1 MGSRAFWAVVF
12 GFLFGVFARSFLP
25 IGWSFVSLIVL
36 FGLVSLVFI
45 FVDRKNLPRYVVVAI
60 LFFSCA
66 AGVARMQMAVVTG
79 DPELTANIGKTVVI
93 RGIVSQEPDAR
104 DTTTLVSIDAQT
116 IIVGDTNI
124 PVNAGILAQMPAHA
138 RVAYG
143 DRVQVQGTL
152 GLPQPFDTGTDR
164 EFDYPEYL
172 ASQGIEYQLRYAQ
185 IDSVSGNSAEPLQAF
200 AIGTKE
206 NFIRG
211 LDLVL
216 PDPEAA
222 LAGGI
227 TVGDKRSIGPQL
239 TNDFQRD
246 SLVHM
251 VVLSGY
257 NITVVLNAVARSLLW
272 APRYLQFGGS
282 IFVVTFFIFMAG
294 GASSAT
300 RAGLMALVAVL
311 ARATHRLYLGERVLA
326 FVSLAMVA
334 WNPWT
339 LCFDPSFQLSA
350 LATLGLILF
359 TPIFAQL
366 FSKVPEAFGAKEI
379 LSSTCATQL
388 MVLPIL
394 LYQNGTLSLVAL
406 PANLLALLPVP
417 WAMFFALIAGIGGV
431 IVGPA
436 ASILA
441 FPAYALLWYIVSI
454 AHALANLPFAAV
466 SVPSFNAM
474 WMFGAYAILSG
485 IYFLYQKR
493 VAVGA
498 LCADRRC

>member
-1 MGSRAFWAVVF
+1 
-12 GFLFGVFARSFLP
+12 
-25 IGWSFVSLIVL
+25 
-36 FGLVSLVFI
+36 
-45 FVDRKNLPRYVVVAI
+45 
-60 LFFSCA
+60 
-66 AGVARMQMAVVTG
+66 MQTAVVTG
-79 DPELTANIGKTVVI
+79 DPELTSSIGKSIVMQGV
-93 RGIVSQEPDAR
+93 VSQEPDAR
-104 DTTTLVSIDAQT
+104 DTETLVT
-116 IIVGDTNI
+116 IEANTLLAGNSNI
-124 PVNAGILAQMPAHA
+124 PVHAGVLAQMPAHA

-143 DRVQVQGTL
+143 DHVQVHGMLQ
-152 GLPQPFDTGTDR
+152 LPEAFDTGEGR
-164 EFDYPEYL
+164 EFEYPEYL

-185 IDSVSGNSAEPLQAF
+185 IDSISGNSAEPLQAF

-211 LDLVL
+211 LDFVL

-239 TNDFQRD
+239 TDDFQRD

-272 APRYLQFGGS
+272 APRYFQFGGS
-282 IFVVTFFIFMAG
+282 IFVVIFFIFMAG

-326 FVSLAMVA
+326 FVSVAMVA

-366 FSKVPEAFGAKEI
+366 FSKVPETFGAKEI

-388 MVLPIL
+388 MVLPFL
-394 LYQNGTLSLVAL
+394 LFQSGTLSLVAL

-417 WAMFFALIAGIGGV
+417 WAMFFALVAGIGGF
-431 IVGPA
+431 IFGPA

-454 AHALANLPFAAV
+454 AHALASLPFAAV
-466 SVPSFNAM
+466 SVPSFSAA
-474 WMFGAYAILSG
+474 WMFGAYGTLFAWFWYKKSNG
-485 IYFLYQKR
+485 R
-493 VAVGA
+493 SEEAP
-498 LCADRRC
+498 ADNLAH